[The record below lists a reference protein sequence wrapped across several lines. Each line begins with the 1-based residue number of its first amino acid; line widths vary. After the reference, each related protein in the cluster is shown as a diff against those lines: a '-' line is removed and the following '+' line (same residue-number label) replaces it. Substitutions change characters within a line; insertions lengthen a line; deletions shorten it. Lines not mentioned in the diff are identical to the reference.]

1 MTLSA
6 GTRLGPYEILA
17 PLGAGGMGEVYRA
30 RDSRLQRDVAVK
42 VLPSGLSSDPD
53 RLRRFE
59 QEARAAGVLNHPN
72 ILAIHDIGSHEGAPY
87 IVSELL
93 EGETLRERMGGSAL
107 PPRKALEIAIQITRG
122 LAAAHDR
129 GIVHRDLKPENL
141 FITRD
146 GHVKILDFGLAK
158 LTLPEEAEPA
168 GMTNLPTT
176 PAGTDPG
183 KILGTASYMSPEQV
197 RGQPAGHRS
206 DLFTFG
212 AILYEILSGKRA
224 FRRETAVETM
234 NAILKEDPPDLTETN
249 RNLPPALERIV
260 RHCLE
265 KRPEDRF
272 QSARDL
278 AFDLEA
284 VSNVTAAGQAVAASG
299 ARAHRRRLKV
309 ALLGALIFAAIA
321 AAFLTGR
328 RTGAPPPSPLPGYQ
342 RLSFRRGTIL
352 SARFASDGNTVLYS
366 AAWEGKPAEIFSTR
380 PESPESRSMGFQDA
394 DLLGI
399 SSTGELAL
407 ALKPRL
413 EFGWMSRGTMAR
425 APISGGA
432 PREVA
437 EDIQHADWSPD
448 GRQIALIRWGPDRY
462 RLEFPA
468 GKVLVETAGWLSH
481 VRVSPKGDRVAFA
494 EHPQKGNDA
503 GSISVVDRD
512 GRRESL
518 TDGWASLG
526 GLAWSPDADEI
537 WFAGARRGV
546 DRALNAVDLSRKERV
561 IAQLPGMLT
570 LHDVF
575 RDGRALLSLDN
586 ARREILV
593 RRRGETEEGNLS
605 WLEWSFPTAISDD
618 GETILFNEL
627 GAGGG
632 PGSGVYLRKTDGSPA
647 VRLGDGFGVA
657 ISPDGRWALAIQ
669 GFAPPRLTL
678 LPTGAGDPRP
688 LDTGDLSPYFA
699 GRWLPDGKRILYA
712 AGEPGHG
719 PRIYVQDTEGGKPRA
734 ISPEGIRAGYGNL
747 VSNNGQWVA
756 AFDPGQKAVLYPVEG
771 GEPRPLPGA
780 GVKDAMVHWSRDGRF
795 IYSYVLGEIPAR
807 VDRLEVATGRREP
820 WMEFLPPDSSGI
832 IDIGPML
839 FTPDMKAYAYTYKSV
854 LSNLYLVTGLKQG
867 P

>member
-1 MTLSA
+1 
-6 GTRLGPYEILA
+6 
-17 PLGAGGMGEVYRA
+17 MGEVYRA

-42 VLPSGLSSDPD
+42 VLPPGLSSDPD

-87 IVSELL
+87 VVSELL

-107 PPRKALEIAIQITRG
+107 PPRKALEIALQITRG
-122 LAAAHDR
+122 LAAAHER

-176 PAGTDPG
+176 PAQTEPG

-197 RGQPAGHRS
+197 KGQPADHRS

-212 AILYEILSGKRA
+212 AILYEMLSGKRA

-234 NAILKEDPPDLTETN
+234 NAILKEDPPDLAETN

-299 ARAHRRRLKV
+299 ARAHRRRLKA
-309 ALLGALIFAAIA
+309 ALLGALVFAAIA
-321 AAFLTGR
+321 AAFLAGR
-328 RTGAPPPSPLPGYQ
+328 GTGAPPPSPLPGYQ
-342 RLSFRRGTIL
+342 RLSFRRGYIC
-352 SARFASDGNTVLYS
+352 SARFASDGNTILYS
-366 AAWEGKPAEIFSTR
+366 AAWEGKPTEIFSTR
-380 PESPESRSMGFQDA
+380 PESPESRPLGFQDA

-407 ALKPRL
+407 VLKRRL

-425 APISGGA
+425 TPLSGGA
-432 PREVA
+432 PREVT
-437 EDIQHADWSPD
+437 EDIQDADWSPD

-468 GKVLVETAGWLSH
+468 GEVLVETTGWLSN
-481 VRVSPKGDRVAFA
+481 VRVSPKGDRVAFV
-494 EHPQKGNDA
+494 EHPQKGDDG

-512 GRRESL
+512 GRRAPL
-518 TDGWASLG
+518 TDGWASLW
-526 GLAWSPDADEI
+526 GLGWSPDGSEI
-537 WFAGARRGV
+537 WFTGARTGV
-546 DRALNAVDLSRKERV
+546 ARSLSAVDLSGKGRV
-561 IAQLPGMLT
+561 IAQLPGILT

-575 RDGRALLSLDN
+575 RDGRVLLTLDN

-593 RRRGETEEGNLS
+593 RRRGETEERNLS

-618 GETILFNEL
+618 GETILFNEQ

-632 PGSGVYLRKTDGSPA
+632 PSYGVYLRRTDGSPA

-657 ISPDGRWALAIQ
+657 LSPDGKWALTLQ
-669 GFAPPRLTL
+669 GPSPWRLSL
-678 LPTGAGDPRP
+678 LPTGPGDPRP
-688 LDTGDLSPYFA
+688 LDIGGLTPQSA
-699 GRWLPDGKRILYA
+699 GNWLPDGKRIVYVA
-712 AGEPGHG
+712 REPGHG
-719 PRIYVQDTEGGKPRA
+719 YRIYVQDTEGGKPRA
-734 ISPEGIRAGYGNL
+734 VSPEGIRAGYGNL
-747 VSNNGQWVA
+747 VSSTGEWVA
-756 AFDPGQKAVLYPVEG
+756 AFDAGQKAVLYPVEG

-780 GVKDAMVHWSRDGRF
+780 GAKDAPVHWSGDDRF
-795 IYSYVLGEIPAR
+795 IYRYVLGEIPAR

-820 WMEFLPPDSSGI
+820 WMEFLPADSSGI

-839 FTPDMKAYAYTYKSV
+839 FTPDMKAYVYTYKRV
-854 LSNLYLVTGLKQG
+854 LSDLYLVTGLK
-867 P
+867 